1 VGILKKY
8 RYNIRDKPRLK
19 LSVEVPF
26 NWQDTFNF
34 FEKGEYYKVSK
45 VLLAAKAANEK
56 IGERVSRE
64 AIAAALEISMACSL
78 CMEEA
83 AWYRKGYD
91 ETSRREGEL
100 KKQLL
105 TLLKIIYS
113 NGSSEKH
120 NIGNELPKA
129 SQTENGLIEF
139 PKKIKIWQQYER
151 MPGWSNNTQR
161 QQQASDNISIE
172 EERIT
177 PYEDIETQPITSFEE
192 NEDSNPIWLT
202 VYCLGEFRVYQDDKL
217 LSDWPSGRGKGI
229 FKYMIA
235 HHGRHIAKDILMDI
249 FWRNS
254 SPESARNNLNV
265 AVFGLRKALKAD
277 RPDFNHII
285 FKDEHYMFNP
295 AMKIWVDSEEFMQ
308 HYETGHI
315 FQRKG
320 ALSEAIKEYEIAEDL
335 YQGEFLEEDLYEDWP
350 MLHRDALR
358 ESYINILDELIR
370 YYFNEKKY
378 PVCIRICQKLLM
390 KDNWREDCHRR
401 LMRCYYRLGQRNL
414 ALRQYDLC
422 VQALERELEVRP
434 SHETLTL
441 YQKIRNGE
449 AV

>member
-1 VGILKKY
+1 MKKY
-8 RYNIRDKPRLK
+8 RYNIRDKLRLK

-26 NWQDTFNF
+26 NWQDMVNF
-34 FEKGEYYKVSK
+34 LEKCEYSKISK
-45 VLLAAKAANEK
+45 VLLAGKANNEK
-56 IGERVSRE
+56 IGGRVLGE
-64 AIAAALEISMACSL
+64 TIAAALEISMACSL
-78 CMEEA
+78 CIEEA
-83 AWYRKGYD
+83 EWYRKGYD
-91 ETSRREGEL
+91 QTSRREGEL

-113 NGSSEKH
+113 NSSSE
-120 NIGNELPKA
+120 NFNLADELPKN
-129 SQTENGLIEF
+129 SINKNSLIEF
-139 PKKIKIWQQYER
+139 SKRRKIWQQHETK
-151 MPGWSNNTQR
+151 PGWSNSTEIQEQESCNN
-161 QQQASDNISIE
+161 ADE

-177 PYEDIETQPITSFEE
+177 SYEDFEE
-192 NEDSNPIWLT
+192 QTIAAFEKNDDSNPLWLT

-217 LSDWPSGRGKGI
+217 LSDWPSGRGKAI
-229 FKYMIA
+229 FKYMLA
-235 HHGRHIAKDILMDI
+235 HRGRHIAKDILMDI

-254 SPESARNNLNV
+254 SPDSARNNLNV
-265 AVFGLRKALKAD
+265 AVFGLRKALKSSK
-277 RPDFNHII
+277 PDFNHII

-295 AMKIWVDSEEFMQ
+295 DMKIWVDSEEFMQ

-350 MLHRDALR
+350 MLQREALR
-358 ESYINILDELIR
+358 ESYLNILDELIR

-401 LMRCYYRLGQRNL
+401 LMRCYSRLGQRNL

-422 VQALERELEVRP
+422 AQALERELDVRP